1 MKEER
6 EALIAQKRQEEKS
19 KLQNHYGKL
28 KFKPNIEAIEAY
40 DINKQIQKLANNNSA
55 DSATPKDNNGSNGNN
70 SIANLI

>member
-6 EALIAQKRQEEKS
+6 EALIAQKRQEEKN

-40 DINKQIQKLANNNSA
+40 DINKQI
-55 DSATPKDNNGSNGNN
+55 
-70 SIANLI
+70 